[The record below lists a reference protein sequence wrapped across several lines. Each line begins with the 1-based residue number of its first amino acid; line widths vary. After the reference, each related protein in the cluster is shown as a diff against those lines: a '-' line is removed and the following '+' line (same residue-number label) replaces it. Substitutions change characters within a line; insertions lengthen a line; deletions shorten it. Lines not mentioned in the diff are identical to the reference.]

1 MEPRKGHS
9 KAYRSGLTV
18 LAAVFNPTS
27 REAIL
32 RSSAILSQQA
42 FLQDVAGFQ
51 SLGDEGGMQEA
62 YAAMLVGIVSAA
74 AAIGALIMSRRLP
87 PLAYTAVHLI
97 ATLFMIMFVTC
108 GYEAVPTVAR
118 TAPEYLSRLIY
129 LGVSSIMFFNT
140 MLIHAFLNRSK
151 KRTTRGNL
159 FSIEP

>member
-1 MEPRKGHS
+1 MLPGSSHLEMRGGY
-9 KAYRSGLTV
+9 ARSLCRNAGRHCLC
-18 LAAVFNPTS
+18 
-27 REAIL
+27 
-32 RSSAILSQQA
+32 RS
-42 FLQDVAGFQ
+42 
-51 SLGDEGGMQEA
+51 
-62 YAAMLVGIVSAA
+62 
-74 AAIGALIMSRRLP
+74 AIGALIMSRRLP

-140 MLIHAFLNRSK
+140 ILIHAFLNRSK